1 MRQHLKAIIKQIVV
15 EEMQKEGKGYLRGA
29 VLAGLLALGGNK
41 LIGSADKQ
49 EPLSQTQQVDTV
61 QSLADFAVNNLKQ
74 DFEGMDQAQMQVI
87 DQLESIE
94 NFQGSDDE
102 LFEKLRVL
110 AVRLQRAGLVSSTVS
125 EYMDRYRSL
134 KATRSTR

>member
-1 MRQHLKAIIKQIVV
+1 MKQHLKTIIKQIVA

-29 VLAGLLALGGNK
+29 ALAGLLALGGNK
-41 LIGSADKQ
+41 LIGSADKP
-49 EPLSQTQQVDTV
+49 EPSSQTQQVDTV

-134 KATRSTR
+134 KAARSTR

>member
-1 MRQHLKAIIKQIVV
+1 MKQHLKTIIKQIVA

-29 VLAGLLALGGNK
+29 ALAGLLALGGNK
-41 LIGSADKQ
+41 LIGSADKA
-49 EPLSQTQQVDTV
+49 EPSSQTQQVDTV

-102 LFEKLRVL
+102 LFEKLRIL
-110 AVRLQRAGLVSSTVS
+110 AVRLQRAGLVSSTVRD
-125 EYMDRYRSL
+125 YMDRYRSL
-134 KATRSTR
+134 KAARSTR

>member
-1 MRQHLKAIIKQIVV
+1 MKQHLKTIIKQIVA

-29 VLAGLLALGGNK
+29 ALAGLLALGGNK
-41 LIGSADKQ
+41 LIGSADKA
-49 EPLSQTQQVDTV
+49 EPSSQTQQVDTV

-102 LFEKLRVL
+102 LFEKLRIL
-110 AVRLQRAGLVSSTVS
+110 AVRLQRAGLVSSTVRD
-125 EYMDRYRSL
+125 YMDRYRSL
-134 KATRSTR
+134 KAERSTR